1 MKQIQAIIRRE
12 KLGDVMDALEAIHCP
27 GIMAWAIEG
36 HGKQKGIKEQF
47 RGRSFTVRLI
57 PKVKLEIVAQDD
69 EVDLIVKT
77 ILETAATGNV
87 GDGKI
92 FVSNVEQAVRIR
104 TGESGAVAVK

>member
-47 RGRSFTVRLI
+47 RGRSYTVRLI
-57 PKVKLEIVAQDD
+57 PKVKIEIVAQDA
-69 EVDLIVKT
+69 EVDAVVDA
-77 ILETAATGNV
+77 ILKAAATGQV

-92 FVSNVEQAVRIR
+92 FISTVDQAIRIR
-104 TGESGAVAVK
+104 TGEAGEVAVN

>member
-12 KLGDVMDALEAIHCP
+12 KLGEVMDALEAIQCP

-47 RGRSFTVRLI
+47 RGRAFTVRLI
-57 PKVKLEIVAQDD
+57 PKVKIEIVVPDSDVESVVA
-69 EVDLIVKT
+69 T
-77 ILETAATGNV
+77 ILKSAATGQV

-92 FVSNVEQAVRIR
+92 FVSTIDQAIRIR
-104 TGESGAVAVK
+104 TGEVGEVVVD

>member
-12 KLGDVMDALEAIHCP
+12 KLSDVMDALEAIQCP

-47 RGRSFTVRLI
+47 RGRSFAVRLI
-57 PKVKLEIVAQDD
+57 PKVKIEIIVQDD
-69 EVDLIVKT
+69 EVESVVST
-77 ILETAATGNV
+77 ILKSAATGQV

-92 FVSNVEQAVRIR
+92 FISTIDQAVRIR
-104 TGESGAVAVK
+104 TGETGEIAVK

>member
-12 KLGDVMDALEAIHCP
+12 KLGDVMDALELIHCP

-47 RGRSFTVRLI
+47 RGRSFTLRLI
-57 PKVKLEIVAQDD
+57 PKIKLEIVAQDD

-77 ILETAATGNV
+77 ILNTAGTGEV

-92 FVSNVEQAVRIR
+92 FISTVDQAIRIR
-104 TGESGAVAVK
+104 TGETGDIAVK

>member
-12 KLGDVMDALEAIHCP
+12 KLGDVMDALEVIQCP

-47 RGRSFTVRLI
+47 RGRSYTVRLI
-57 PKVKLEIVAQDD
+57 PKVKIEIIVQDE
-69 EVDLIVKT
+69 EVDAVVAA
-77 ILETAATGNV
+77 ILKSAATGQV

-92 FVSNVEQAVRIR
+92 FISTVDQAIRIR
-104 TGESGAVAVK
+104 TGEAGEVAVK

>member
-12 KLGDVMDALEAIHCP
+12 KLGEVMDALELIHCP

-57 PKVKLEIVAQDD
+57 PKVKLEIVAKDD
-69 EVDLIVKT
+69 EVELIVKT
-77 ILETAATGNV
+77 ILDTAATGQV

-92 FVSNVEQAVRIR
+92 FVSTIDEAIRIR
-104 TGESGAVAVK
+104 TGESGEVAVK

>member
-47 RGRSFTVRLI
+47 RGRSYTVRLI
-57 PKVKLEIVAQDD
+57 PKVKIEIIVQDE
-69 EVDLIVKT
+69 EVDSVVEA
-77 ILETAATGNV
+77 ILKSAATGQV

-92 FVSNVEQAVRIR
+92 FISTVDQAIRIR
-104 TGESGAVAVK
+104 TGEAGEVAVK

>member
-12 KLGDVMDALEAIHCP
+12 RLGEVMDALEAIHCP

-36 HGKQKGIKEQF
+36 HGKQKGLQEHF

-57 PKVKLEIVAQDD
+57 PKVKLEIVVQDD
-69 EVDLIVKT
+69 EVESVVEA
-77 ILETAATGNV
+77 ILKAAATGEV

-92 FVSNVEQAVRIR
+92 FVAPIESAIRIR
-104 TGESGAVAVK
+104 TQEVGEAALH